1 MNMARRNV
9 GHSIG
14 YRAGRDFPNRIQF
27 AQVLRATT
35 GKLDVT
41 KLKTFCTAKEPTSKV
56 KGNLTEWERIF
67 ASYTI

>member
-1 MNMARRNV
+1 MDMARRNI

-14 YRAGRDFPNRIQF
+14 CRAGRDFLNRI
-27 AQVLRATT
+27 QVLRATS

-41 KLKTFCTAKEPTSKV
+41 KLKTFCAAKEPTSKV
-56 KGNLTEWERIF
+56 KGNLTEWERIL